1 MNGAVDVTGPTN
13 APGQVQIEYTATQI
27 TEYS

>member
-1 MNGAVDVTGPTN
+1 MNGAVDVTGSTN
-13 APGQVQIEYTATQI
+13 APGQVTIEYRAIQI